1 VAFSGNLNPRC
12 ASPGDDSEP
21 SLRRQYK
28 LAIFRFRRLFPAQR
42 SSPSASPNMNLT
54 FFRKNL
60 IAVIVFVVVTVV
72 IIAPLSQLYV
82 TESDRYPDNVFL
94 PPSLSDNSWK
104 HGIDVIIK
112 IVSVDF
118 LTSTYRV
125 HVNLDGYDSINSPV
139 NETLMDQM
147 GLFVK
152 RPFSIFFSE
161 NTYSFDAKKPISPL
175 DLTLNFISGD
185 PSYYPFDTWF
195 DQIPILAFFTNNSN
209 EYIPVSVRAMGTI
222 PITSINPLILYNSTT
237 AITTVSLNMARS
249 ATTKGFSLFI
259 IIIMWLLALGVTSVA
274 YEIIFCGREVI
285 LPHIQPPIMA
295 ATAALL
301 FAIVNVRNAQPGVP
315 PIGSLADIC
324 GYFWNVALIAVSA
337 FMMTVCW
344 VWRWAPKPAENKQS
358 CQTVETK

>member
-1 VAFSGNLNPRC
+1 
-12 ASPGDDSEP
+12 
-21 SLRRQYK
+21 
-28 LAIFRFRRLFPAQR
+28 
-42 SSPSASPNMNLT
+42 
-54 FFRKNL
+54 
-60 IAVIVFVVVTVV
+60 
-72 IIAPLSQLYV
+72 
-82 TESDRYPDNVFL
+82 
-94 PPSLSDNSWK
+94 
-104 HGIDVIIK
+104 
-112 IVSVDF
+112 
-118 LTSTYRV
+118 
-125 HVNLDGYDSINSPV
+125 
-139 NETLMDQM
+139 MDQM

-237 AITTVSLNMARS
+237 AITTVSLNMA
-249 ATTKGFSLFI
+249 
-259 IIIMWLLALGVTSVA
+259 SVA
-274 YEIIFCGREVI
+274 YEIIFCGRE
-285 LPHIQPPIMA
+285 IQPPIMA

-344 VWRWAPKPAENKQS
+344 VWRWAPKPAEK
-358 CQTVETK
+358 